1 MEFHNIERIMD
12 NVKVNNKYLLT
23 TIISERARQISEE
36 HGTNPI
42 QAKHPTLKAVSL
54 ALTDLE
60 EGNVTVQLQ
69 NETIPDAI
77 EKEIESED
85 ASLGTKKEDDSAGA
99 PSAEAEK

>member
-1 MEFHNIERIMD
+1 MDFHNIERIMK
-12 NVKVNNKYLLT
+12 NVNVENKYLLT

-36 HGTNPI
+36 HGINPI
-42 QAKHPTLKAVSL
+42 QAKYPALKAVSL

-85 ASLGTKKEDDSAGA
+85 AALGAKKGSLSADS
-99 PSAEAEK
+99 PAEAEK

>member
-1 MEFHNIERIMD
+1 MDFHNIERIMK
-12 NVKVNNKYLLT
+12 NVNVENKYLLT

-36 HGTNPI
+36 RGINPI
-42 QAKHPTLKAVSL
+42 QAKYPALKAVSL

-85 ASLGTKKEDDSAGA
+85 ATLGAKKGSLSADS
-99 PSAEAEK
+99 PAEAEK